1 MKGDLFLLFNPCW
14 SLQSRRGATSLLPSL
29 RSSHLLPLTISGQNY
44 ALHASEAKE
53 EACGGGEGGRSRKD
67 GTSTVRSFWDACH
80 SLPCRLLRA
89 CCMWF
94 CDLQHSVPSLLVS
107 GNRTAPDCNWSCSQP
122 CQCPHQLS
130 VSSSVASR
138 GDVSPNDSW
147 GGGRNDLH
155 VPFAGTGESGT
166 FSWSSCP
173 CVVSSLGHSGKHCRG
188 WRVMLLW
195 EEDDL
200 GAAAGGACSSWCQV
214 WRGEDAGQAPSLI
227 GTVLP
232 RGSALANTISQ
243 FTLALLLFLYI
254 LGRKLHQ
261 ATWGGKDC
269 LLSSNLDVGFVLG

>member
-1 MKGDLFLLFNPCW
+1 MGREAGVGRTGHP
-14 SLQSRRGATSLLPSL
+14 QSDPSGT
-29 RSSHLLPLTISGQNY
+29 PVT
-44 ALHASEAKE
+44 ACHAGCFEPA
-53 EACGGGEGGRSRKD
+53 ACGFR
-67 GTSTVRSFWDACH
+67 
-80 SLPCRLLRA
+80 
-89 CCMWF
+89 
-94 CDLQHSVPSLLVS
+94 DLQHSVPSLLVS

-214 WRGEDAGQAPSLI
+214 WQGEDAGQVPSLI